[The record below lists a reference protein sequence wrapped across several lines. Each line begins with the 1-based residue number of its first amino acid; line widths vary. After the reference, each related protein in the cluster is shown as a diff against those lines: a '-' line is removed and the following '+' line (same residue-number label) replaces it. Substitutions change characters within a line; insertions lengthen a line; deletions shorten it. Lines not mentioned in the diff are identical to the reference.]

1 MLTVLAVGNLIR
13 DPERRTSSK
22 GKDYATALLR
32 VPSAEADA
40 MLVSVITF
48 NPDTVQAL
56 LAHGKGDE
64 LAVAGR
70 AGLRSW
76 EGRDGEQH
84 GLSVV
89 ADKVLSTYMVDKRRK
104 AATQGADEDE
114 R

>member
-1 MLTVLAVGNLIR
+1 MLTILAVGNLIR
-13 DPERRTSSK
+13 DPESRTSSK
-22 GKDYATALLR
+22 GKPYATALLR

-40 MLVSVITF
+40 MLVSIIAF
-48 NPDTVQAL
+48 NADAVQAL
-56 LAHGKGDE
+56 QAHAKGDE
-64 LAVAGR
+64 VAVAGR

-89 ADKVLSTYMVDKRRK
+89 ADKVLSAYMVAKKRA
-104 AATQGADEDE
+104 AATEGEE